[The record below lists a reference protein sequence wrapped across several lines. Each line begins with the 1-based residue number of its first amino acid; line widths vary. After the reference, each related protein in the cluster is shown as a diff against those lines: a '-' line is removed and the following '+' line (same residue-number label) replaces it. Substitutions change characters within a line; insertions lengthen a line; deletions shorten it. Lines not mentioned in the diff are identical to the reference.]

1 MFACLLSVS
10 FANICIF
17 CETATGFLSGKCLRA
32 VCGAGV
38 ADNFTPSHNRIGLS
52 ALCFYGIGPF
62 YASGFRG
69 RGKCSSLQKA
79 KRLLP
84 ATRPH
89 FSPARRH
96 ILFRAGLSY
105 TIFMA
110 LLFLVRRRHYCHLHI
125 LLLTVGNTGIFTSL
139 LIVRHLNGISFINL
153 LLSPRHCLHLFLG
166 RVGHNL
172 LRQRHVTH

>member
-1 MFACLLSVS
+1 MLIYNWLLFLLFACLLSVS

-38 ADNFTPSHNRIGLS
+38 AENFTPSHNRIGLS

-84 ATRPH
+84 ASR
-89 FSPARRH
+89 
-96 ILFRAGLSY
+96 
-105 TIFMA
+105 
-110 LLFLVRRRHYCHLHI
+110 
-125 LLLTVGNTGIFTSL
+125 LLLVSCAQTNAGNNRITQMIFFIMRL
-139 LIVRHLNGISFINL
+139 FCKCVNVDMLIR
-153 LLSPRHCLHLFLG
+153 
-166 RVGHNL
+166 
-172 LRQRHVTH
+172 